1 LILKE
6 NNHLRQNPDTQR
18 LEEELVEVKLR
29 DAEAQLAIKE
39 LKMMIQ
45 NLNIEY
51 QVSLS
56 MAISNVQET
65 IRLDELIEIH
75 NGKSK

>member
-1 LILKE
+1 MILKE